1 MHLFHPLHT
10 QSYTLQPSMDSSGG
24 LQRQQ
29 LLGLEALLL
38 AGVCHRQSVEDLLA
52 SDAMSPEG
60 FEWGRQ
66 VRMGGKEGELQFRE
80 GFEWGRQVRDGF
92 GFG

>member
-1 MHLFHPLHT
+1 MARQVRGMQQQQQGGAGSETAWSQAAT
-10 QSYTLQPSMDSSGG
+10 QQQA

-52 SDAMSPEG
+52 SDAISPDG
-60 FEWGRQ
+60 FEWVRQ
-66 VRMGGKEGELQFRE
+66 VRCC
-80 GFEWGRQVRDGF
+80 
-92 GFG
+92 